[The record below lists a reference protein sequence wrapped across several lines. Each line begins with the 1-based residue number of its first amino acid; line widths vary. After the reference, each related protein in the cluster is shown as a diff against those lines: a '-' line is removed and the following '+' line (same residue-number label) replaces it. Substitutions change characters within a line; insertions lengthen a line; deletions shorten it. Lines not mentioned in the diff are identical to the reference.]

1 MGKEMPYDTPG
12 QSLRDARRREDEEIF
27 LGSLEHALRAELEER
42 SQRLID
48 EYPPDKPLPPG
59 EADMQRLWQRELELI
74 DAVLAASGSE
84 PLEEMLRR
92 WLRQAQRRS
101 VELAA
106 RPRGRAPYP
115 PEYWRYETDR
125 LVLTDL
131 LRRWWEWRGGPQ
143 QQKAQEDL

>member
-1 MGKEMPYDTPG
+1 MSYDTPD
-12 QSLRDARRREDEEIF
+12 QIFRDARRREDEEVF
-27 LGSLEHALRAELEER
+27 LRLRERTLRAELEER

-74 DAVLAASGSE
+74 GAVLAASGSE
-84 PLEEMLRR
+84 PLEEVLRR
-92 WLRQAQRRS
+92 WLRRAQRRS

-106 RPRGRAPYP
+106 RPRGRSPYP
-115 PEYWRYETDR
+115 PEYWQCETDR

-131 LRRWWEWRGGPQ
+131 LRRWWEWQGGPQ
-143 QQKAQEDL
+143 QQKTQGDM